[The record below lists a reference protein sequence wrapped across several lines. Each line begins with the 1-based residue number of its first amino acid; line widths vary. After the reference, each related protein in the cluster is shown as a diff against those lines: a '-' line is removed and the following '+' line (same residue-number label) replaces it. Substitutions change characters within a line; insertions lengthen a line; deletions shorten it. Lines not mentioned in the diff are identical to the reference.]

1 MTVEMKLRLSGQCS
15 GRLDTESKSG
25 TATEVKCRQS
35 GFWMCQLVSN
45 CMSV

>member
-1 MTVEMKLRLSGQCS
+1 MTAEMKVGLSGQCS
-15 GRLDTESKSG
+15 GRLDTESSSG
-25 TATEVKCRQS
+25 TATEVTYRQS